1 MGLPAAGTVV
11 DYKVKDGTASGSGTF
26 TVGGTFSSTSST
38 IEVVAADIAPVSSG
52 SITVVLTDSSGNLIG
67 DGTSV
72 TLVITAGALLAST
85 ARTVNGVAT
94 FTYVSPATAQMVNV
108 TALVGTKTASATFNV
123 GGAVAGVVTVTPN
136 SPYTSG
142 LNSIV
147 VQGSGSPADVVAV
160 VATASGMT
168 VTVIWVYSTG
178 EWVFFLPAT
187 PSIAGGLAIFPG
199 PVASAFVVLG

>member
-1 MGLPAAGTVV
+1 M
-11 DYKVKDGTASGSGTF
+11 
-26 TVGGTFSSTSST
+26 
-38 IEVVAADIAPVSSG
+38 AADIAPVSAG

-94 FTYVSPATAQMVNV
+94 FTYVSPAAAQMVNV
-108 TALVGTKTASATFNV
+108 TALVDTKTASATFNV

-160 VATASGMT
+160 VATASSMT